1 MHRVKENV
9 IEWIEN
15 DKTATC
21 TFSQKKFANRVL
33 KMAEKDGSPVEILA
47 RNPDGSVLAKIPLSA
62 IHLYISSWNGG
73 GVAGDSDK
81 ERT

>member
-1 MHRVKENV
+1 
-9 IEWIEN
+9 
-15 DKTATC
+15 
-21 TFSQKKFANRVL
+21 
-33 KMAEKDGSPVEILA
+33 MAEKDGSPVEILA